1 MANENEELTRAEKDE
16 SIDVMGL
23 IQNAEKETDEDNTT
37 ENPTEPAEVKEE
49 EAKTPLQLLKEEK
62 ERNRGMVVNKD
73 EFDDGTPKPLKDH
86 TQSPETE
93 QGVADA
99 LTEMDEMI
107 KVLEKNPIKG
117 EAITD
122 RQDQMDI
129 INKVSDIAKNNPDAE
144 NVDIRKEALGKSAPE
159 TDDAN
164 VEYAGED
171 EEEDDYE
178 GPSEPMTESKAKLIN
193 ILIDK
198 TGFGQNIVL
207 SDEEKAKVEMATKI
221 KITEVDTK
229 SIESVSYKRHD
240 DGSYN
245 SVTRAY
251 QIASVSTPITLP
263 ASRFTARMKGLSF
276 GEMGDIAVNP
286 EHITYEQLNKK
297 LSVIYHNMINPSIGE
312 FKSYD
317 DFLRNIAYVDIEMC
331 MFGLACSTLPENDTI
346 TLRCTRRNC
355 NKEYD
360 VTYSPRSLIQFEDM
374 SEAALKAIDDITSA
388 QSPEEVAAEH
398 EKSSL
403 VTLKAIRLPAS
414 GFIIEIGLASAYDFL
429 HGISALVLG
438 DGLKKV
444 FPDDVNGMKAVLTSF
459 LTFTRSVS
467 IPNDDGSYDK
477 FTGPEDIVRALYD
490 LKQDDIMILVA
501 LAKKYNDAYTIP
513 FAITN
518 VKCPHCGAETKKV
531 PLDIAS
537 LVFTKYQ
544 TLGNTEIDL
553 DAIVVI

>member
-1 MANENEELTRAEKDE
+1 MATENEELARVEKDE

-23 IQNAEKETDEDNTT
+23 IQNAEEESKEDNAT
-37 ENPTEPAEVKEE
+37 ENSTETTNVKEE
-49 EAKTPLQLLKEEK
+49 ETKTPLQLLKEEK
-62 ERNRGMVVNKD
+62 ERHRGIEVTRD

-93 QGVADA
+93 QGVSDA
-99 LTEMDEMI
+99 LAEMDAMI
-107 KVLEKNPIKG
+107 NVLEKNPIKG
-117 EAITD
+117 GTITD
-122 RQDQMDI
+122 AQDQI
-129 INKVSDIAKNNPDAE
+129 NVINKISEIAKNNPDAE
-144 NVDIRKEALGKSAPE
+144 NIDIRKEALGDSA
-159 TDDAN
+159 DNDAN
-164 VEYAGED
+164 VEYAGDGDD
-171 EEEDDYE
+171 EEDGYD
-178 GPSEPMTESKAKLIN
+178 GSSEPMTESKANLIN

-198 TGFGQNIVL
+198 TGFGQNIIL

-229 SIESVSYKRHD
+229 TIESASYKRHD

-251 QIASVSTPITLP
+251 QISSVSTPITLP

-317 DFLRNIAYVDIEMC
+317 DFLKNIAYVDIEMC

-374 SEAALKAIDDITSA
+374 SEAALKAINDITSA
-388 QSPEEVAAEH
+388 QSPEEVKAEH
-398 EKSSL
+398 DKSSL

-477 FTGPEDIVRALYD
+477 FTGPEDIVQALYD
-490 LKQDDIMILVA
+490 LKQDDIMIMVA
-501 LAKKYNDAYTIP
+501 LAKKYNDAYTVP

>member
-1 MANENEELTRAEKDE
+1 MANENEELIHAEKDE
-16 SIDVMGL
+16 SLDVMSL
-23 IQNAEKETDEDNTT
+23 IQNAEDDKNESDTAET
-37 ENPTEPAEVKEE
+37 PTEPAEVKEE
-49 EAKTPLQLLKEEK
+49 EKTPLQLLKEEK
-62 ERNRGMVVNKD
+62 ERNRGIEVTKD

-86 TQSPETE
+86 TQTPETE
-93 QGVADA
+93 QGVSDA
-99 LTEMDEMI
+99 LAEMDAMI
-107 KVLEKNPIKG
+107 NVLEKNPIKG
-117 EAITD
+117 GAIED
-122 RQDQMDI
+122 RQDQMNI
-129 INKVSDIAKNNPDAE
+129 INKISDIAKNNPDAE
-144 NVDIRKEALGKSAPE
+144 NIDIRKEALGSSADDE
-159 TDDAN
+159 TN
-164 VEYAGED
+164 VEYAGEGD
-171 EEEDDYE
+171 DEDDDEYE
-178 GPSEPMTESKAKLIN
+178 GSSEPMTESKAKLIN

-198 TGFGQNIVL
+198 TGLGQNIVL
-207 SDEEKAKVEMATKI
+207 SEEEKAKVEMATKI

-229 SIESVSYKRHD
+229 TIQSTSYKRHD

-251 QIASVSTPITLP
+251 QISSVSTPITLP

-276 GEMGDIAVNP
+276 CEMGDIAVNP
-286 EHITYEQLNKK
+286 EHINYEQLNKK

-317 DFLRNIAYVDIEMC
+317 DFLKNIAYVDIEMC

-355 NKEYD
+355 TKEYD

-388 QSPEEVAAEH
+388 QSPEEVKAEH

-414 GFIIEIGLASAYDFL
+414 GFIIELGLASAYDFL

-477 FTGPEDIVRALYD
+477 FTGPEDIVQALYD
-490 LKQDDIMILVA
+490 LKQDDIMIMVA
-501 LAKKYNDAYTIP
+501 LAKKYNDAYTVP

>member
-16 SIDVMGL
+16 SIDVMSL
-23 IQNAEKETDEDNTT
+23 IQNAEKEADKDNTT
-37 ENPTEPAEVKEE
+37 ETPSEPTEVKEE
-49 EAKTPLQLLKEEK
+49 EAKTPLQLMKEEK
-62 ERNRGMVVNKD
+62 ERNRGIVVNKD

-86 TQSPETE
+86 TQNPETE
-93 QGVADA
+93 QGVSDA

-117 EAITD
+117 ETITD
-122 RQDQMDI
+122 RQDQMDV
-129 INKVSDIAKNNPDAE
+129 INKISDIAKNNPDAE
-144 NVDIRKEALGKSAPE
+144 NIDIRKEALGESAAE
-159 TDDAN
+159 TDEAN

-171 EEEDDYE
+171 DDDDEYE
-178 GPSEPMTESKAKLIN
+178 GSSEPMTESKAKLIN

-207 SDEEKAKVEMATKI
+207 SEEEKAKVEMATKI

-251 QIASVSTPITLP
+251 QISSVSTPITLP

-317 DFLRNIAYVDIEMC
+317 DFLKNIAYVDIEMC

-388 QSPEEVAAEH
+388 QSPEEVKAEH

-467 IPNDDGSYDK
+467 IPNDNGSYDK
-477 FTGPEDIVRALYD
+477 FTGPEDIVQALYD
-490 LKQDDIMILVA
+490 LKQDDIMIMVA

>member
-1 MANENEELTRAEKDE
+1 
-16 SIDVMGL
+16 
-23 IQNAEKETDEDNTT
+23 
-37 ENPTEPAEVKEE
+37 
-49 EAKTPLQLLKEEK
+49 
-62 ERNRGMVVNKD
+62 
-73 EFDDGTPKPLKDH
+73 
-86 TQSPETE
+86 
-93 QGVADA
+93 
-99 LTEMDEMI
+99 
-107 KVLEKNPIKG
+107 
-117 EAITD
+117 
-122 RQDQMDI
+122 
-129 INKVSDIAKNNPDAE
+129 
-144 NVDIRKEALGKSAPE
+144 
-159 TDDAN
+159 
-164 VEYAGED
+164 
-171 EEEDDYE
+171 
-178 GPSEPMTESKAKLIN
+178 
-193 ILIDK
+193 
-198 TGFGQNIVL
+198 
-207 SDEEKAKVEMATKI
+207 
-221 KITEVDTK
+221 
-229 SIESVSYKRHD
+229 
-240 DGSYN
+240 
-245 SVTRAY
+245 
-251 QIASVSTPITLP
+251 
-263 ASRFTARMKGLSF
+263 
-276 GEMGDIAVNP
+276 
-286 EHITYEQLNKK
+286 
-297 LSVIYHNMINPSIGE
+297 MINPSIGE